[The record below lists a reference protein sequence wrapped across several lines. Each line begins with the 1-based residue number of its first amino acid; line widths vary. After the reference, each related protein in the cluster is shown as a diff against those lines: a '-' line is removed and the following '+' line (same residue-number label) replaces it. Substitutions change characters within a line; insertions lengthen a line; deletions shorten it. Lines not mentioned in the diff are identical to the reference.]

1 MISHRHGDHTSGL
14 SYLLKV
20 NPRVKIYVPAET
32 FGAFGSVLPK
42 SFYKSV
48 DSLPEEMRY
57 FHGEE
62 PEPFSS
68 GSPWPEANFV
78 RIDTRTEIAPG
89 IFLVPTVSKTPGTL
103 ELRELTLAFDTPRGL
118 VIVVGCSH
126 SGIEEIL
133 TAASSLNPH
142 IHMVVG
148 GLHLVKAT
156 DTEIERLANALHDQW
171 KLDRIAPG
179 HCTGEPA
186 FAKLKQVFGESYLY
200 AGLGSVLEIR

>member
-1 MISHRHGDHTSGL
+1 ML
-14 SYLLKV
+14 
-20 NPRVKIYVPAET
+20 A
-32 FGAFGSVLPK
+32 
-42 SFYKSV
+42 
-48 DSLPEEMRY
+48 
-57 FHGEE
+57 
-62 PEPFSS
+62 
-68 GSPWPEANFV
+68 
-78 RIDTRTEIAPG
+78 
-89 IFLVPTVSKTPGTL
+89 
-103 ELRELTLAFDTPRGL
+103 LR
-118 VIVVGCSH
+118 
-126 SGIEEIL
+126 IEEIL

-186 FAKLKQVFGESYLY
+186 LAKLKQVFGESYLY